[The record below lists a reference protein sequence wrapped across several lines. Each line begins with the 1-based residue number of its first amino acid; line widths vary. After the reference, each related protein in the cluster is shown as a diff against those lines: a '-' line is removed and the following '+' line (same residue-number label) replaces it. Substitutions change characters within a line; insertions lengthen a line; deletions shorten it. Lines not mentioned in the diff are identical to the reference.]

1 MIDIREVI
9 DSLKREIDAGRREI
23 EAKEIALR
31 MLQERYG
38 ATQALPG
45 LKVQAP
51 TQAAPLGDGD
61 LFDLASLVTEDSSRK
76 RTFVD
81 DLRDVLRR
89 FGAQEFNITH
99 AEAALKKLGIEV
111 AGKTPRSRISA
122 SLSKLNDEG
131 FIVKTFEGGGN
142 VPNRYKIRSSL
153 TEGEAARL
161 EAAGKPH
168 ERVVSGDQPDVALGA
183 TGAEEEESLA

>member
-1 MIDIREVI
+1 MPIIGILV
-9 DSLKREIDAGRREI
+9 
-23 EAKEIALR
+23 ALR

-38 ATQALPG
+38 AAQAVAEP
-45 LKVQAP
+45 KMQTP
-51 TQAAPLGDGD
+51 TQIAALGDGD
-61 LFDLASLVTEDSSRK
+61 LFDLSALVTEDVSRK

-89 FGAQEFNITH
+89 FGAQEFSITH
-99 AEAALKKLGIEV
+99 AEAALKKLGVEV

-142 VPNRYKIRSSL
+142 VPHRYKIRSSL
-153 TEGEAARL
+153 TDDEAAQL
-161 EAAGKPH
+161 EAEAKLR
-168 ERVVSGDQPDVALGA
+168 ERAPTGPQPNAASLGV
-183 TGAEEEESLA
+183 TGAEEE